1 MAARLSIGLLLTDK
15 TTPMEKNIIKHLN
28 WYYYGIMALTVCVA
42 AVAYFLVVKQLIS
55 PIDPLSRIGKIAQY
69 IIIFDVLLT
78 LPFGLWK
85 HKKNC
90 TKIAKIEDEEARLKA
105 YQQSAMWRI
114 ILVSNTMIWA
124 FAAYYLMGAY
134 MSMLWVAAISAIGWY
149 FTKPTEKK
157 LYFELHPQ
165 EEQY

>member
-1 MAARLSIGLLLTDK
+1 
-15 TTPMEKNIIKHLN
+15 MEKKIIKNLN

-42 AVAYFLVVKQLIS
+42 AVAYLLIVKQLVA
-55 PIDPLSRIGKIAQY
+55 PIDPLSTIGQVMQY

-78 LPFGLWK
+78 VPGGLWW
-85 HKKNC
+85 HKKKCN
-90 TKIAKIEDEEARLKA
+90 KIAGIEDKEARLEA
-105 YQQSAMWRI
+105 YRKSAMLRI
-114 ILVSNTMIWA
+114 LLVSNTMVWA

-134 MSMLWVAAISAIGWY
+134 QSMLWVAAIAAIGWY

-157 LYFELHPQ
+157 MYFELHPN